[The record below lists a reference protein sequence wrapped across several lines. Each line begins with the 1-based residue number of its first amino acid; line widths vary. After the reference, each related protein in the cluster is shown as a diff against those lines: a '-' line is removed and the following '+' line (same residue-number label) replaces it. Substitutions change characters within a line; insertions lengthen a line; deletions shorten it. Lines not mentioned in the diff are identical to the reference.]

1 MPLLDLSSWEKVSR
15 LKPENACCPFL
26 RSSQLVIIAVLPTW
40 CWCGKLATLKK
51 GYTAYETLTQTL
63 TNWTSVVCAA
73 LFIIEFP
80 KWAYVKNLILFHLY
94 KLLSCTLEL
103 FFHERK
109 VRTMKIFCP
118 SRPLLCKSH
127 EGVKR
132 LSTLFQSL
140 FPKLAFIQADKK
152 RHPPSFFQRIMSY
165 MTTCRLLLCCVRF
178 LSTNGYQA
186 SIEIFLKTIG
196 DRRGMR

>member
-1 MPLLDLSSWEKVSR
+1 MSVCQKFDTVSFVQALVLYIGIVLSRTKSLYNENILRIKAPLCR
-15 LKPENACCPFL
+15 L
-26 RSSQLVIIAVLPTW
+26 
-40 CWCGKLATLKK
+40 
-51 GYTAYETLTQTL
+51 
-63 TNWTSVVCAA
+63 
-73 LFIIEFP
+73 
-80 KWAYVKNLILFHLY
+80 
-94 KLLSCTLEL
+94 
-103 FFHERK
+103 
-109 VRTMKIFCP
+109 
-118 SRPLLCKSH
+118 H